1 MTAENKKEILLFHDN
16 IAESYDDILSK
27 NRFSEILRP
36 AFQNILMQSI
46 QHGNKIL
53 DLGCGTG
60 EDALFLAKK
69 GFSVTGVDISQKMIE
84 IAEKKAVTKDYNENL
99 QFFCSDMEIFI
110 IENTNKFDVI
120 FSNFN
125 AVNYVRDLN
134 SFSANASTAL
144 NENGKLIFTV
154 LNKISA
160 SEVFYNFV
168 RLNLKRSWKAIF
180 NRKELLLT
188 DLNTFFPGIFSNFF
202 KNHFYV
208 KRITGIGI
216 FIPPHNLT
224 GMYNKLSFVLPL
236 LFRLEKLT
244 ASVFPFYCFSDH
256 YIIEMQ
262 KK

>member
-1 MTAENKKEILLFHDN
+1 MAFIDKRDLVQFHDE
-16 IAESYDDILSK
+16 IAEKYDSILSK
-27 NRFSEILRP
+27 NRFSEVLRP
-36 AFQNILMQSI
+36 VFQNILMQNI
-46 QHGNKIL
+46 HHGDYIL

-60 EDALFLAKK
+60 EDAIFLAQK
-69 GFSVTGVDISQKMIE
+69 GVNVTGVDISPKMIE
-84 IAEKKAVTKDYNENL
+84 IAGKKADTKDFNKNL
-99 QFFCSDMEIFI
+99 QFFCDDMEIFI
-110 IENTNKFDVI
+110 SENTNKFDAI
-120 FSNFN
+120 ISNFN
-125 AVNYVRDLN
+125 AVNYIRDLN
-134 SFSANASTAL
+134 SFSAHVSTAL
-144 NENGKLIFTV
+144 NKDGKLIFTV

-188 DLNTFFPGIFSNFF
+188 DLNIFFPGLFSNFF
-202 KNHFYV
+202 KNHFYI

-224 GMYNKLSFVLPL
+224 GMYDKLSFVLPL
-236 LFRLEKLT
+236 LLRLEKLT
-244 ASVFPFYCFSDH
+244 ASVFPFYCLSDH

>member
-1 MTAENKKEILLFHDN
+1 MTSENQNEILLFHDN
-16 IAESYDDILSK
+16 IAESYDDILNK
-27 NRFSEILRP
+27 NRFSEILRLL
-36 AFQNILMQSI
+36 FQNILIQNI
-46 QHGNKIL
+46 QHGNRIL

-144 NENGKLIFTV
+144 NEDGKLIFTV
-154 LNKISA
+154 LNKLSI
-160 SEVFYNFV
+160 SEVFYNFL
-168 RLNLKRSWKAIF
+168 RLNFKKSWEAVF
-180 NRKELLLT
+180 NRKGLLLT
-188 DLNTFFPGIFSNFF
+188 DLNIFFPGTFVDFF
-202 KNHFYV
+202 KDHFRV

-224 GMYNKLSFVLPL
+224 GMYNKLSFAIPFL
-236 LFRLEKLT
+236 LWLEKLIS
-244 ASVFPFYCFSDH
+244 SVFPFYCLCDH

-262 KK
+262 KR

>member
-1 MTAENKKEILLFHDN
+1 LTAENKKEILSFHDN
-16 IAESYDDILSK
+16 IAESYDNILSK

-36 AFQNILMQSI
+36 VFQNILLQNT
-46 QHGNKIL
+46 QQGNNIL

-60 EDALFLAKK
+60 EDALFLAQN
-69 GFSVTGVDISQKMIE
+69 GVNVTGVDISPKMIE
-84 IAEKKAVTKDYNENL
+84 IAENKTSENNLNKNL
-99 QFFCSDMEIFI
+99 QFFCRDMESFLN
-110 IENTNKFDVI
+110 ENTNKFDAVI
-120 FSNFN
+120 SNFN

-134 SFSANASTAL
+134 SFSAHASSSL
-144 NENGKLIFTV
+144 NKDGKLIFTV
-154 LNKISA
+154 LNKLSI
-160 SEVFYNFV
+160 SEVFYNFL

-180 NRKELLLT
+180 KRKELLIT
-188 DLNTFFPGIFSNFF
+188 DLDIYFPVAFSDFFQNQFR
-202 KNHFYV
+202 V

-224 GMYNKLSFVLPL
+224 GMYDKLSFAIPFL
-236 LFRLEKLT
+236 LWLEKLI